1 MVFCGLLQL
10 PVPSYKSVRATG
22 RGCYC
27 LVPVHS
33 RVKNNT
39 HIWCLRM
46 EEFSVKCWCGEH
58 FDLGFCQPQPC
69 CQDLSRKLRIPG
81 VLAVEQDSPVELM
94 GHKARLVQYKLYGTF
109 PLLASVRS

>member
-1 MVFCGLLQL
+1 MLPEKGCPHYTVYNRVLTMVYCGLLQL

-58 FDLGFCQPQPC
+58 FDLGTYQAFVSPSHAVRTCPGSSG
-69 CQDLSRKLRIPG
+69 SRG
-81 VLAVEQDSPVELM
+81 SSCGA
-94 GHKARLVQYKLYGTF
+94 G
-109 PLLASVRS
+109 